1 LRPFGAWVTMRATS
15 VIHLRNSWAPPM
27 SILRGFLI
35 LVLFFLLGEALR
47 LVFLVPISGGILGLM
62 MLTLY
67 FMATGGVGNAVASAS
82 QALISVLILLIMP
95 GLTEIFFISGKFTG
109 QWLAVSVSLLVGTF
123 LSVVTTLVLLNV
135 LARKLPSGSNTHE

>member
-1 LRPFGAWVTMRATS
+1 
-15 VIHLRNSWAPPM
+15 M

-135 LARKLPSGSNTHE
+135 LARKLPSGSNNHE

>member
-1 LRPFGAWVTMRATS
+1 
-15 VIHLRNSWAPPM
+15 M

-35 LVLFFLLGEALR
+35 LVLFFLLGESLR
-47 LVFLVPISGGILGLM
+47 LVFMVPVSGGILGLM
-62 MLTLY
+62 LLTLY
-67 FMATGGVGNAVASAS
+67 LMVTGGVGNSVASAS

-95 GLTEIFFISGKFTG
+95 GLTEIFFISDKFAG

-135 LARKLPSGSNTHE
+135 LARKMSARSGSHG

>member
-1 LRPFGAWVTMRATS
+1 
-15 VIHLRNSWAPPM
+15 M

-35 LVLFFLLGEALR
+35 LVLFFLLGESLR

-67 FMATGGVGNAVASAS
+67 LMVTGGVSKPVASAS

-135 LARKLPSGSNTHE
+135 LARKLPSGSDNHE

>member
-1 LRPFGAWVTMRATS
+1 
-15 VIHLRNSWAPPM
+15 M

>member
-1 LRPFGAWVTMRATS
+1 
-15 VIHLRNSWAPPM
+15 M

-135 LARKLPSGSNTHE
+135 LARKLPSRSNTHE

>member
-1 LRPFGAWVTMRATS
+1 MRVTS
-15 VIHLRNSWAPPM
+15 VIHFKNGRAPLM

-35 LVLFFLLGEALR
+35 LVLFFLLGESLR

-67 FMATGGVGNAVASAS
+67 LMVAGGVSKPVAGAS

-135 LARKLPSGSNTHE
+135 LARKLPSGSDHHE

>member
-1 LRPFGAWVTMRATS
+1 
-15 VIHLRNSWAPPM
+15 M

-35 LVLFFLLGEALR
+35 LVLFFLLGESLR

-62 MLTLY
+62 LLTLY

-135 LARKLPSGSNTHE
+135 LARKLPSGSNNHE

>member
-1 LRPFGAWVTMRATS
+1 MRATS
-15 VIHLRNSWAPPM
+15 VIHLGSSWAPPM

-35 LVLFFLLGEALR
+35 LVLFFLLGESLR

-62 MLTLY
+62 LLTLY

-135 LARKLPSGSNTHE
+135 LARKLPSGSNNHE

>member
-1 LRPFGAWVTMRATS
+1 MRATS
-15 VIHLRNSWAPPM
+15 VIHLGDSWAPPM

-35 LVLFFLLGEALR
+35 LVLFFLLGESLR

-62 MLTLY
+62 LLTLY
-67 FMATGGVGNAVASAS
+67 LMVTGGVSKPVASAS

-123 LSVVTTLVLLNV
+123 LSVVTTLVLLNL
-135 LARKLPSGSNTHE
+135 LARKLPPEPDHHE